1 LSIEPERR
9 AELLKTKLIG
19 IVKSAGY
26 DATEIETEHNN
37 SDSVLLTKDR
47 CWVLAEDENP
57 QSVLG
62 KGIFLLTRNPELELC
77 VVFEDIEAAGIA
89 ARQAIGLKGEN
100 KIMYFLEGKLTQVSP
115 TPFPDTPNT
124 PTLSEE
130 FEAMCRKAGVSIV
143 CENGIWRGEIL
154 GLEVVRVDEGGIQ
167 VGVGRFDREAG
178 ELLNSGKN
186 RVEQLIAAANQ
197 VRIQRTAAAG
207 AHPLATLSRER
218 WLRHKLLSEPEIIGL
233 SEMTP
238 IDSVHESKN
247 LKDFFPAAAI
257 GTDEDHEQVLCVCS
271 VGIDIGL
278 IPLTAE
284 LASLHKPGRIVIVLP
299 PQDMLPLI
307 IEASHLLNTPSTLI
321 GVDGEWAC
329 PTRSR

>member
-1 LSIEPERR
+1 ME
-9 AELLKTKLIG
+9 
-19 IVKSAGY
+19 
-26 DATEIETEHNN
+26 
-37 SDSVLLTKDR
+37 
-47 CWVLAEDENP
+47 
-57 QSVLG
+57 
-62 KGIFLLTRNPELELC
+62 
-77 VVFEDIEAAGIA
+77 FEDIETAGIA
-89 ARQAIGLKGEN
+89 ARLAIGLKGEIR
-100 KIMYFLEGKLTQVSP
+100 IMYFHEGELAQVSP
-115 TPFPDTPNT
+115 ASFPDAPITPV
-124 PTLSEE
+124 LSED

-143 CENGIWRGEIL
+143 CEDGIWRGEIL
-154 GLEVVRVDEGGIQ
+154 GLEVIRVNEGDIQ

-178 ELLNSGKN
+178 ELLNNGKS
-186 RVEQLIAAANQ
+186 RVEQLVAAANQ
-197 VRIQRTAAAG
+197 VRTQRTAAAG

-238 IDSVHESKN
+238 IDPVHQSKN

-257 GTDEDHEQVLCVCS
+257 GTDEDHKQVLCVCS

-284 LASLHKPGRIVIVLP
+284 LAYLHKPERIVIVLP
-299 PQDMLPLI
+299 PQDILPLI